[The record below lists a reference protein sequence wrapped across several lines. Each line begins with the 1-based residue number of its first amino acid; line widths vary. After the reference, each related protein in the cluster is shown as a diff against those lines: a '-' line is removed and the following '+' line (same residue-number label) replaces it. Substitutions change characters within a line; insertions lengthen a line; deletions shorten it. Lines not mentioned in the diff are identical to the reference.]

1 MRGNARGSER
11 CDLLRA
17 QAQNEGTHMSNV
29 DYDRANAGKADFE
42 WTYNRLDPRAY
53 FQTLGAL
60 DYAIPERAAPIF
72 RRIFDAYGTARPRA
86 SLTVLDLGC
95 SYGINAAVLKYGCSM
110 TELRERY
117 SQFDDDSTPPRDVL
131 SADQRAFA
139 KRKAERDLT
148 IIGVDRAQFASSY
161 AFWAGLLDEAIP
173 ENLEESDPSP
183 QAASTM
189 ANCDLIISTG
199 VVGYITERPFERII
213 ACQPAGGPLPWIA
226 SFVLRMFD
234 YSGVA
239 QAVAPRGYV
248 TEKLEGRYFRQR
260 RFADA
265 GEQAHVEA
273 LLRAKGLSVEGLES
287 EGYYLAEF
295 FLSRPQADAAAQ
307 PLEGLLPR

>member
-161 AFWAGLLDEAIP
+161 AFWAGLLDDAIP

-183 QAASTM
+183 RRLRPWPTATSSSRRGWSATSPSAPSSASSPASRRAARCPGSLPSSSGCSTIR
-189 ANCDLIISTG
+189 A
-199 VVGYITERPFERII
+199 
-213 ACQPAGGPLPWIA
+213 W
-226 SFVLRMFD
+226 
-234 YSGVA
+234 
-239 QAVAPRGYV
+239 
-248 TEKLEGRYFRQR
+248 R
-260 RFADA
+260 RRSR
-265 GEQAHVEA
+265 
-273 LLRAKGLSVEGLES
+273 RA
-287 EGYYLAEF
+287 AM
-295 FLSRPQADAAAQ
+295 
-307 PLEGLLPR
+307 